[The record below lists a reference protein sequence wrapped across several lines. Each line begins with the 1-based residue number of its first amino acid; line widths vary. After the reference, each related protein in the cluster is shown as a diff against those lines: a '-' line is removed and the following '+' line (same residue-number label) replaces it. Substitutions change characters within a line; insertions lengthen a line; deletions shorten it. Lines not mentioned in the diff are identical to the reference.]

1 MAKDSGQRKGV
12 RPIGP
17 LKESPEPRWRLPE
30 WLTRN
35 FGWKVLSVVLAVL
48 VWYLASYSLARGEW
62 GSNQRREFSALPLG
76 LLVRP
81 GEPDRLW
88 VEPTNVSVAVT
99 GPRDLIRNLEPH
111 QIFPWVDCRGILS
124 AKAVLRPVRVY
135 VPQGVHVLEVRPA
148 EVRVST
154 IPPESKN
161 SASSSSTASNRKTAK
176 ASRER
181 G

>member
-1 MAKDSGQRKGV
+1 MAKDSGQRRGV

-17 LKESPEPRWRLPE
+17 LKESPEPRSWLPE

-35 FGWKVLSVVLAVL
+35 FGWKVFSVALAVL
-48 VWYLASYSLARGEW
+48 IWYLASYSLARGEW
-62 GSNQRREFSALPLG
+62 GSHQRREFSSLPVG

-88 VEPTNVSVAVT
+88 VAPTNVFVAVT

-111 QIFPWVDCRGILS
+111 QILPWVDCRGVLS
-124 AKAVLRPVRVY
+124 AQVLLRPVRVY
-135 VPQGVHVLEVRPA
+135 VPYGVQVLEVRPA

-154 IPPESKN
+154 VAPRAKT
-161 SASSSSTASNRKTAK
+161 ASSSSHNQNPKDDKS
-176 ASRER
+176 
-181 G
+181 